1 MGIFKRAKK
10 EPVNEETKIRTRE
23 ESVLLTSLLNDEY
36 IDRRKA
42 MQIPAFS
49 SCANKI
55 SNTIAGLHLKLYRE
69 QDGKVEEVKDDRR
82 LFLLN
87 DETGDTLNSF
97 EFKKALVMDYLL
109 GKGGYAYIQRDG
121 LHITGLYYVD
131 EMNVSFIENIDPI
144 FKSYKILVNAKE
156 YYDFEFLKF
165 LRNTKNGHDGLSI
178 VDEHQETLAAI
189 YTALKLDKNLVST
202 GGHKKGFLESEKKLT
217 KEAIETLKEAWKR
230 LYGNNDEKVVVLNDG
245 VKFKEAGN
253 TSVEMQLNEKKKSN
267 SDDVCKMF
275 GVTPS
280 FINGNLTEEDE
291 KANMKYCF
299 NPILTNI
306 ETALNSSLLLENEKG
321 SYFFEFDTTELTKSD
336 IDKRFRSYKT
346 AIESGFMTIDEVR
359 YKENLEEIGFPYL
372 KLSLADGLYIPE
384 QNQIHVLNTGTTIP
398 LKGGETNEGGS

>member
-1 MGIFKRAKK
+1 MRIFKRAKK
-10 EPVNEETKIRTRE
+10 ELIDGN
-23 ESVLLTSLLNDEY
+23 VLLTGIFNDEY
-36 IDRRKA
+36 IDRYKA
-42 MQIPAFS
+42 LEIPAFS

-55 SNTIAGLHLKLYRE
+55 SDTIAGLHLKLYRE
-69 QDGKVEEVKDDRR
+69 RNGKVEEVKNDNR

-87 DETGDTLNSF
+87 DETCDTLNSF
-97 EFKKALVMDYLL
+97 QFKKALVMDYLL
-109 GKGGYAYIQRDG
+109 GKGGYAYIKRDG
-121 LHITGLYYVD
+121 LRITGLYYVD
-131 EMNVSFIENIDPI
+131 DNNISFMSNNDPI
-144 FKSYKILVNAKE
+144 FKSYKILVNAKG
-156 YYDFEFLKF
+156 YYDYEFIKI
-165 LRNTKNGHDGLSI
+165 LRNTKNGYLGVSLI
-178 VDEHQETLAAI
+178 DEHQESLKTIFTTL
-189 YTALKLDKNLVST
+189 KFEKSLVST
-202 GGHKKGFLESEKKLT
+202 GGHKKGFLESDKKLT
-217 KEAIETLKEAWKR
+217 KEAVETLKQAWKR
-230 LYGNNDEKVVVLNDG
+230 LYGDNDEKVVVLNDG

-253 TSVEMQLNEKKKSN
+253 TSVEMQLNEKKQSN

-384 QNQIHVLNTGTTIP
+384 QNQIYVLNTGTTIS
-398 LKGGETNEGGS
+398 LKGG